1 MDDEKRRLILKTAAL
16 TLAADDARLFSDT
29 HPDCAEAVDYY
40 NRALSDKKAATDEYE
55 RRFGVVCQGSAVKN
69 GAERNSLPWPWQ
81 ETV

>member
-1 MDDEKRRLILKTAAL
+1 MEDEKRRLILKAAAM
-16 TLAADDARLFSDT
+16 TLAAEDARLFIDT

-55 RRFGVVCQGSAVKN
+55 KRFGVVCPGSAVKN
-69 GAERNSLPWPWQ
+69 GSERNSLPWPWQ